1 MSLGLL
7 ILGLVLFIALVVVH
21 EFGHFIVARRNGV
34 GIEEFGIFFPP
45 KLWGHKTKKGWL
57 FTINLIPLGGF
68 VRLKGEHDS
77 DTRKGSFGAASLKAK
92 TKIMLAGVTMNL
104 LAAFVLL
111 TVLAWVGLP
120 QLVSNQ
126 YSVKSDSKITENV
139 LFVGQIEKNSPAAK
153 AGLQPTDSL
162 LSIQSDTGTVYA
174 INSTSNLPSITKKVA
189 GQTVTIRYRR
199 NKNVYSKQVALR
211 SEQAVTTANNKPDCV
226 KNGTNCEGVLGIS
239 PLPYTVQRS
248 TWSAPVTAAGDM
260 VQYTGLTFEG
270 LGKAVSGLGGLIAGG
285 ITGNTAARQHGQ
297 TNATSEVSGPVGIF
311 ELLKTGSLLGYKF
324 VLMIIAIISLSLAIM
339 NVLPIPALD
348 GGKLFVTLVARL
360 FKKKL
365 SENAEAAIYGSGFA
379 ILIILVI
386 LITIVDVRRYF

>member
-45 KLWGHKTKKGWL
+45 KLWSHKTKKDWL

-77 DTRKGSFGAASLKAK
+77 DTRKGSFGAASLQAK

-139 LFVGQIEKNSPAAK
+139 LFVGQVEKGSPAAQ
-153 AGLQPTDSL
+153 ADLQPTDSL
-162 LSIQSDTGTVYA
+162 LSIRSDSGTVYA
-174 INSTSNLPSITKKVA
+174 INSTSNLPNITKNVA
-189 GQTVTIRYRR
+189 GQIVNITYVR
-199 NKNVYSKQVALR
+199 NETNYSKQVALR
-211 SEQAVTTANNKPDCV
+211 SEQAVTTANNKPDCPSH
-226 KNGTNCEGVLGIS
+226 NCEGVLGIS

-248 TWSAPVTAAGDM
+248 TWSAPVTAAGVM
-260 VQYTGLTFEG
+260 VQYTGLTFVG
-270 LGKAVSGLGGLIAGG
+270 LGKAVSGLGSLIAGG

-348 GGKLFVTLVARL
+348 GGKLFVTLVARA

-365 SENAEAAIYGSGFA
+365 SETAEAAIYGSGFA
-379 ILIILVI
+379 ILILLVI